1 MYGITNGLGYRL
13 CLSDSNQYYFSNLDR
28 LNPVMKES
36 AFEIDQLL
44 QELQVVTNAY
54 NLKVFKFT
62 REEEERILLRKL
74 SH

>member
-1 MYGITNGLGYRL
+1 MR
-13 CLSDSNQYYFSNLDR
+13 
-28 LNPVMKES
+28 ES

-44 QELQVVTNAY
+44 QGLQAITSMY

-62 REEEERILLRKL
+62 KEEEERILLRKL